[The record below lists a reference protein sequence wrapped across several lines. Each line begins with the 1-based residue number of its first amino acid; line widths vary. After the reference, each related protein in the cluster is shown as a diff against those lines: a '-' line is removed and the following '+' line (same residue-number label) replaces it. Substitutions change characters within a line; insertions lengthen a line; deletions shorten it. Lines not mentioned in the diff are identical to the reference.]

1 MPYRHSLKKETLSD
15 KLKQILENNKT
26 IRPKIIAQLVH
37 NYLYYFSRHLI
48 EEVEKSNNN
57 QFLLKFNDVIEF
69 NLKKEFRFQIEQ
81 INVYSIT
88 KDEMMP
94 KIFEWLDENGFV
106 NVAVEQERVTFSL
119 YESESPKD
127 EEEYNG

>member
-26 IRPKIIAQLVH
+26 IRPKIIAQLVN

-57 QFLLKFNDVIEF
+57 QFSLKFSDVREF

-106 NVAVEQERVTFSL
+106 NVVVEQERVTFSL
-119 YESESPKD
+119 YESESPEDK
-127 EEEYNG
+127 EEYNG